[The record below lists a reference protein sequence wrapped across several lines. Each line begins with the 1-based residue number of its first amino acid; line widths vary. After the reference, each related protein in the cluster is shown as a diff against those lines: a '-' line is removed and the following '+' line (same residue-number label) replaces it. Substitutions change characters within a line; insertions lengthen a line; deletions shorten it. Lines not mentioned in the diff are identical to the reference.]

1 MDIGSILLGL
11 ALVLLV
17 AAYIGRPLLVKSGL
31 AVSVEDRQ
39 LSELQ
44 AQRDRILNRLQEL
57 DMDFAMS
64 KILETDYQA
73 ERQAVMQDGT
83 EVFKDIDALVGS
95 SPGSAKRVSRE
106 DEIEA
111 EVAKLRGSPTAAKEG
126 FCPSC
131 GAEVQKSDAFC
142 TSCGT
147 SLQVAE
153 EAS

>member
-1 MDIGSILLGL
+1 MDIGSILMGL

-17 AAYIGRPLLVKSGL
+17 IAFIGRPLVVKSGL

-57 DMDFAMS
+57 DMDFTMS
-64 KILETDYQA
+64 KIIEIDYRL
-73 ERQAVMQDGT
+73 ERQSLMLEGSD
-83 EVFKDIDALVGS
+83 VFKAIDSLVGS
-95 SPGSAKRVSRE
+95 SARPVMSVSPE
-106 DEIEA
+106 DEVEA
-111 EVAKLRGSPTAAKEG
+111 AVARLRGKSATAIDG
-126 FCPSC
+126 YCPSC
-131 GAEVQKSDAFC
+131 GSEVQKGDAFC

-153 EAS
+153 DAI